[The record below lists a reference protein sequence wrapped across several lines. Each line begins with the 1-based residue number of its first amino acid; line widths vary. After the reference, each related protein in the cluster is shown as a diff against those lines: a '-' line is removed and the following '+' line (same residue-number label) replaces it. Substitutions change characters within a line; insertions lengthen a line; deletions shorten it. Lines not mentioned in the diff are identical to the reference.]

1 MLIFLRTQYL
11 RPFWVEKKGKETRRR
26 RREKKKSNKTSI
38 SPAASSSYFLLLFL
52 SFNLLYFAEFYV
64 RAEHTLKPTFIVVG
78 WASFSLQLISHTSLN
93 WKSTFKRQ
101 GRFRQLGYETL
112 FSSFLPLGKL
122 NPVRIWFGDV
132 AAAAAG
138 DQSGKS
144 AQIGF
149 CFCQKIRLLLLLE
162 RKCTVFEKWA
172 KRSELWC
179 KMRRFRE
186 FSTNM
191 KWRLLCR

>member
-11 RPFWVEKKGKETRRR
+11 RPFWVEKETRRR
-26 RREKKKSNKTSI
+26 RKKSNKTSI
-38 SPAASSSYFLLLFL
+38 SPAASSYFLLLFL

-101 GRFRQLGYETL
+101 GRLRELGYETL

-132 AAAAAG
+132 AAAVG

-162 RKCTVFEKWA
+162 LKCTVFEKWA
-172 KRSELWC
+172 KSLVFGV
-179 KMRRFRE
+179 K
-186 FSTNM
+186 
-191 KWRLLCR
+191 